1 MSKRRGRVGTG
12 VARARPRRLLSSE
25 NWGMCLYSRRPPLY
39 VRCRLEG
46 KFKVR
51 RARLLSLPFVVRL
64 LSRRTA
70 YAPPFAWIAASASL
84 RTSDVML
91 HISVAVKVVP
101 LPFYRR
107 TEKGKAKLRLL
118 SVAAASGAAA
128 AVTAS
133 NRGWTESVL
142 SALLLLPSESQ

>member
-1 MSKRRGRVGTG
+1 MGGGHIGGGRVVVISLCFQVRRC
-12 VARARPRRLLSSE
+12 VARRTPRAHPLANAEASRPYDADVKANSRSGEPDSSLSLLLSV
-25 NWGMCLYSRRPPLY
+25 RP
-39 VRCRLEG
+39 
-46 KFKVR
+46 
-51 RARLLSLPFVVRL
+51 
-64 LSRRTA
+64 
-70 YAPPFAWIAASASL
+70 IAAPLAVAADSGQL
-84 RTSDVML
+84 KDDVML

-133 NRGWTESVL
+133 NRG
-142 SALLLLPSESQ
+142 

>member
-1 MSKRRGRVGTG
+1 MSKRRGREQGW
-12 VARARPRRLLSSE
+12 RARPRRTVAFERELRHVLVFSKAALVRTMQTWRQIQGQESQTSLSPF
-25 NWGMCLYSRRPPLY
+25 CCPFAQPPHS
-39 VRCRLEG
+39 VR
-46 KFKVR
+46 
-51 RARLLSLPFVVRL
+51 
-64 LSRRTA
+64 
-70 YAPPFAWIAASASL
+70 PPFAGWIAASASL

-128 AVTAS
+128 VTAS

-142 SALLLLPSESQ
+142 SALLLPSESQ